1 MHKVHIQTTNKSGVQ
16 NGRRKSIFKAKEIPP
31 DLFLTCIVC
40 MWTKFPLRFKWIVWR
55 RIKVQTDR
63 SAFINISNWIKYWE
77 NKAVDKM
84 SIHSQ
89 PSILVRLVHSVPHI
103 NVTLDRVNS
112 TFDPR
117 SVAYKEV
124 SITIAVSISLFCVWL
139 LLQIGLT
146 HIGSCICSG
155 SR

>member
-1 MHKVHIQTTNKSGVQ
+1 MIFYTHIHTHNIKWSVKRE
-16 NGRRKSIFKAKEIPP
+16 NESHSKPKNPPRFIPHIHIF
-31 DLFLTCIVC
+31 
-40 MWTKFPLRFKWIVWR
+40 MWTKFFSIEVNCLEKKEHLFFRTERERERQWSIYIHKEINNIFK
-55 RIKVQTDR
+55 
-63 SAFINISNWIKYWE
+63 E
-77 NKAVDKM
+77 KM

-124 SITIAVSISLFCVWL
+124 SKTIAVWFSL
-139 LLQIGLT
+139 LLLLL
-146 HIGSCICSG
+146 
-155 SR
+155 

>member
-1 MHKVHIQTTNKSGVQ
+1 
-16 NGRRKSIFKAKEIPP
+16 
-31 DLFLTCIVC
+31 
-40 MWTKFPLRFKWIVWR
+40 
-55 RIKVQTDR
+55 
-63 SAFINISNWIKYWE
+63 
-77 NKAVDKM
+77 M

-124 SITIAVSISLFCVWL
+124 STIAVFPIFYAF
-139 LLQIGLT
+139 GLT
-146 HIGSCICSG
+146 IDILRAHKFVLNSSCSNFIDLV
-155 SR
+155 

>member
-1 MHKVHIQTTNKSGVQ
+1 
-16 NGRRKSIFKAKEIPP
+16 
-31 DLFLTCIVC
+31 
-40 MWTKFPLRFKWIVWR
+40 
-55 RIKVQTDR
+55 
-63 SAFINISNWIKYWE
+63 
-77 NKAVDKM
+77 M

-124 SITIAVSISLFCVWL
+124 SITNAV
-139 LLQIGLT
+139 
-146 HIGSCICSG
+146 
-155 SR
+155 